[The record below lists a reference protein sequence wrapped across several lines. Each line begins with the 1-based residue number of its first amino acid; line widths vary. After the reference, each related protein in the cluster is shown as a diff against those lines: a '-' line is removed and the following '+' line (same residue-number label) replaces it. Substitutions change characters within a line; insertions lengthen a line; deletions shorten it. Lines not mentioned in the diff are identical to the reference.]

1 MLLKKYTLF
10 NFILCIVLVILCTS
24 NALSIKTIAFNK
36 VAIQSIND
44 TSVFYKNKQLFG
56 IDSGVIIYNI
66 QLTKGKSSSFSCIGF
81 ARIQDSLQLNIRCN
95 PSAQGYLVDTLF
107 IESNIGTIPLV
118 LTCKAFCTSA
128 LNSILWLDKDTLK
141 CTTNDTVL
149 IPLTLPQLIVSNIV
163 SFSGSMRYNP
173 TILKPLFGDILV
185 SHVSNEPPSYQV
197 HFTFPIQNRDSIV
210 LFRFLSSWGNEDI
223 SSIILSD
230 LKIDSCNYES
240 NIESIPLQIK
250 VCKANGTRLFL
261 TGTSTSLAIL
271 YDNFSPILNIVP
283 GETGTYTY
291 SVFSLQGKLVMS
303 NTMHMKKL
311 ENISI
316 PIQNMM
322 NNSLYYI
329 ALQCPNYETKMCSF
343 LW

>member
-1 MLLKKYTLF
+1 MIVKKYTLY
-10 NFILCIVLVILCTS
+10 NFILCIVLVIIYTS

-36 VAIQSIND
+36 VVIQSIID

-56 IDSGVIIYNI
+56 IDSGIIIYNV
-66 QLTKGKSSSFSCIGF
+66 QLKKGMSSSFSCIGF

-95 PSAQGYLVDTLF
+95 PTVQGILIDTLF

-118 LTCKAFCTSA
+118 LTCKAFCSSA
-128 LNSILWLDKDTLK
+128 LNSILRLDKDTLK

-149 IPLTLPQLIVSNIV
+149 IPLTLPQLNASDIV

-250 VCKANGTRLFL
+250 VCKANGTRLFF
-261 TGTSTSLAIL
+261 TGNSTSLEIA
-271 YDNFSPILNIVP
+271 YDNISPILNIVP